1 MTDEAKA
8 LLALSLDSVESIELL
23 LLLRR
28 APDTF
33 WRSEAASQQLGIS
46 RELADKKLAALTS
59 GGLLVRGSETGA
71 YRYAP
76 RHEAIRENV
85 DWLVDAY
92 ANRRVAVINAIY
104 SANLEKLR
112 AFSDAFKLKDN
123 S

>member
-8 LLALSLDSVESIELL
+8 LIALSVDSVESIELL
-23 LLLRR
+23 MLLRR

-33 WRSEAASQQLGIS
+33 WRSEAASQQLGIA
-46 RELADKKLAALTS
+46 REITNRKLAALTAA
-59 GGLLVRGSETGA
+59 GLLVRGAETGA

-76 RHEAIRENV
+76 RDEEMEARIA
-85 DWLVDAY
+85 WLAEAY
-92 ANRRVAVINAIY
+92 ANRRVAVIHAIY

-123 S
+123 R